1 MMKPFLS
8 MVRANL
14 KMTLRNRTGLFWLL
28 LFPAAFIVIF
38 GSLVGGGNNL
48 HASVGVAN
56 GEATPIAGQMTS
68 AMKDSKFFEVQ
79 SGTRSTELAKL
90 REGKVDAVVAFP
102 QKANAGQPL
111 RVNSYVDKSDPSTS
125 QAVSAAIDQIG
136 QRVNERAA
144 RGPAKPQLVSVST
157 RGVQSG
163 HLSYIDFLVPGILA
177 MSIMQSSIGGIA
189 NSFVVLRERGVL
201 RRIRVMPFPL
211 ASFIAARIASQ
222 FVVALCQAAI
232 LLGLAALFFH
242 VEVVGSLLSVAVFVL
257 FGCLA
262 FLTIGFLVAGVSGK
276 QESASAL
283 AQLISFPMLFFSGIF
298 FPLDQAST
306 WLQEL
311 AKVLPLTYL
320 ADGLRQVMVY
330 GASFMSLWGDVL
342 ALAVSV
348 VIGFVLATRFF
359 RWEPKAN

>member
-1 MMKPFLS
+1 MNAFFS

-28 LFPAAFIVIF
+28 LFPAAFIIIF

-48 HASVGVAN
+48 HASVGVVN
-56 GEATPIAGQMTS
+56 GEATPVTRQMTS
-68 AMKDSKFFEVQ
+68 AMKDSKFFESQ

-90 REGKVDAVVAFP
+90 REGKVDAVVVFP
-102 QKANAGQPL
+102 QKADAGQPL
-111 RVNSYVDKSDPSTS
+111 RVNSYVDKSNLSTS

-136 QRVNERAA
+136 QKVNEQAA
-144 RGPAKPQLVSVST
+144 GRQPQLVSIST
-157 RGVQSG
+157 RGVHSG

-201 RRIRVMPFPL
+201 RRIRVTPFPL
-211 ASFIAARIASQ
+211 TSFIAARIASQ

-232 LLGLAALFFH
+232 LLGLATLFFD
-242 VEVVGSLLSVAVFVL
+242 VEVVGSLLGVAVFVL
-257 FGCLA
+257 LGCLA

-298 FPLDQAST
+298 FPLDQAPT

-311 AKVLPLTYL
+311 AKILPLTYL

-330 GASFMSLWGDVL
+330 GASFVSLWGDVL
-342 ALAVSV
+342 ALGVTV
-348 VIGFVLATRFF
+348 VIGFVLAARSF
-359 RWEPKAN
+359 RWEPKAS

>member
-1 MMKPFLS
+1 VNAFLS

-14 KMTLRNRTGLFWLL
+14 KMTVRNRTGLFWLL

-38 GSLVGGGNNL
+38 GSLVGGGSKL
-48 HASVGVAN
+48 HASVGVVN
-56 GEATPIAGQMTS
+56 GEATPVAGQMTS
-68 AMKDSKFFEVQ
+68 AMKNSKFFEVQ
-79 SGTRSTELAKL
+79 GGTRGAELAKL
-90 REGKVDAVVAFP
+90 REGKVDAVVVFP
-102 QKANAGQPL
+102 QGAQSGRPL
-111 RVNSYVDKSDPSTS
+111 RVNSYVDKSNPSTS
-125 QAVSAAIDQIG
+125 QGVSAAIAQIG
-136 QRVNERAA
+136 QRVNEQAA
-144 RGPAKPQLVSVST
+144 SGPAEPQIVAIST

-177 MSIMQSSIGGIA
+177 MSIMQSSIGSIA

-201 RRIRVMPFPL
+201 RRIRVTPFPL
-211 ASFIAARIASQ
+211 TSFIAARITSQ

-232 LLGLAALFFH
+232 LLGLAALLFH
-242 VEVVGSLLSVAVFVL
+242 VGVVGSLLGVAVFVL
-257 FGCLA
+257 LGCLA

-298 FPLDQAST
+298 FPLNQAPT

-311 AKVLPLTYL
+311 SKVLPLTYL
-320 ADGLRQVMVY
+320 ANGLRQVMVY
-330 GASFMSLWGDVL
+330 GAPFVGLWTDVL

-348 VIGFVLATRFF
+348 VVGFVLAARFF
-359 RWEPKAN
+359 RWEPKAS

>member
-1 MMKPFLS
+1 MKAFLS

-14 KMTLRNRTGLFWLL
+14 KMTVRNRTGLFWLL
-28 LFPAAFIVIF
+28 LFPAAFIIIF

-48 HASVGVAN
+48 HASVGVVN

-68 AMKDSKFFEVQ
+68 AMKDAKFFKVQ
-79 SGTRSTELAKL
+79 SGARSAELAKL
-90 REGKVDAVVAFP
+90 REGKTDAVVVFP
-102 QKANAGQPL
+102 QKANASQPL
-111 RVNSYVDKSDPSTS
+111 KVNSYVDKSNPSTS

-136 QRVNERAA
+136 QKVNEQAA
-144 RGPAKPQLVSVST
+144 GGQAQPQRVSIST
-157 RGVQSG
+157 RSVQSE

-189 NSFVVLRERGVL
+189 NSFVVLRERGIL
-201 RRIRVMPFPL
+201 RRIRVTPFPL
-211 ASFIAARIASQ
+211 TSFIAARITSQ

-242 VEVVGSLLSVAVFVL
+242 VEVVGSLLGVAVFVL
-257 FGCLA
+257 LGCLA

-298 FPLDQAST
+298 FPLDQAPT

-311 AKVLPLTYL
+311 AKGLPLTYL

-330 GASFMSLWGDVL
+330 GASFMGLWGDVL
-342 ALAVSV
+342 ALAVIV
-348 VIGFVLATRFF
+348 VVGFVLATRYF
-359 RWEPKAN
+359 RWEPKAS